1 VVVDRDEPSLGRL
14 PRSAVRGLGNDDAT
28 HRTTNSAQNSAQE
41 PGNGIPEAFKVGSS
55 RMEDTPDKKIDDFC
69 LSRFRNTWLIPNS
82 EVREIVLVLVLVVV
96 LENSDISP
104 SHKRNKIIAGKIG
117 SFLGAEAQ

>member
-1 VVVDRDEPSLGRL
+1 
-14 PRSAVRGLGNDDAT
+14 
-28 HRTTNSAQNSAQE
+28 
-41 PGNGIPEAFKVGSS
+41 
-55 RMEDTPDKKIDDFC
+55 MEDTSDKKIDDFC

-82 EVREIVLVLVLVVV
+82 EVREVVLVLVLVVV